1 MGAAALP
8 VASIGVSGLKSVLT
22 SVQDSQKI
30 VEETEGLEDRSRI
43 ASEQARYQQT
53 MAERE
58 AAEIARQAG
67 EDAEDAEK
75 EYRRLRASQVAQ
87 MGASGFSGGSPVS
100 SLSDSVLDEDLEDIE
115 AQANYDVGTSLLTGY
130 NAVRQYLQQAE
141 DYQEQADDLQTAYG
155 QTSLTGN
162 KSLLGQL
169 LASANYLSS

>member
-87 MGASGFSGGSPVS
+87 MGAS
-100 SLSDSVLDEDLEDIE
+100 EDLEDIE